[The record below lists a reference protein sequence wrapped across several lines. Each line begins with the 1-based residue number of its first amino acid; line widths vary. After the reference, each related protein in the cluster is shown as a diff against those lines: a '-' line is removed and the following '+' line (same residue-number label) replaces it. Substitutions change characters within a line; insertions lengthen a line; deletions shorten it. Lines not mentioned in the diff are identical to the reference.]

1 MFAKHLDDIVIVRR
15 FESYWLRQIKR
26 PFSKKVEVLRMK
38 GTVKFFDAKKGYGF
52 IKGEDGKDIFVH
64 YTQINKEGFKTLK
77 DDEEVEFETKMAE
90 SGLQA
95 IDVTPIG

>member
-1 MFAKHLDDIVIVRR
+1 
-15 FESYWLRQIKR
+15 
-26 PFSKKVEVLRMK
+26 MK